1 MLMLL
6 LLSFYVYQYVIVN
19 FIVYIAVQY
28 VDVIIIVLSADNFF
42 DIIVIVYN
50 NRSMRWC
57 CCQLPCLVGTSSLLL
72 CCVLSLHCPHDH
84 TLSCLCNYNCHE
96 DIHYYLLYNT
106 IGIIYMV
113 LRMSQPLNCAR
124 IVFRAFTCKSMCCV
138 CCYPNL
144 FYLISRGYAYWGELI
159 LRNGSSF

>member
-1 MLMLL
+1 MP
-6 LLSFYVYQYVIVN
+6 LSISYCYLKYSYQPINAIVIVCI
-19 FIVYIAVQY
+19 FRSICYCYCYCFSADHF
-28 VDVIIIVLSADNFF
+28 VDV
-42 DIIVIVYN
+42 IVIVYI

-57 CCQLPCLVGTSSLLL
+57 CCQLPCLLGTSPLLL

-113 LRMSQPLNCAR
+113 LRLSRPLNCAR
-124 IVFRAFTCKSMCCV
+124 IVFRAFTCKWMCSI

-144 FYLISRGYAYWGELI
+144 LYMAPQESLAKGKWSHVAH
-159 LRNGSSF
+159 